1 MAWIL
6 SVGEGWYHVDM
17 SIVPVAFAS
26 APSISHCPECGY
38 CLTGLPA
45 RHRCPECGFE
55 YDEFTR
61 VWKPR
66 WPRAIYALASF
77 PLIILLS
84 NLSNFR
90 FRAGLTGVRGIA
102 ISAFAVIAVAVCVRR
117 FFRAKEANAR
127 GRYVAIAPAG
137 LMIRTEGEPVIIP
150 WRNLVKVRHR
160 WWMSQLRI
168 EVDDPVLNCRIQ
180 PLFEVNLHG
189 FTIHEIVADKDRKA
203 FARAVNE
210 AIQRHRDA
218 AAAPAMA

>member
-1 MAWIL
+1 MRYDVAMSYSATSIL
-6 SVGEGWYHVDM
+6 D
-17 SIVPVAFAS
+17 
-26 APSISHCPECGY
+26 APPLLQCPQCEY
-38 CLTGLPA
+38 SLRGLPA

-55 YDEFTR
+55 YDEYTR

-66 WPRAIYALASF
+66 RPWAIYVLASF
-77 PLIILLS
+77 PLMILVL

-90 FRAGLTGVRGIA
+90 IRAGLSGVWGIA
-102 ISAFAVIAVAVCVRR
+102 LSVFAVIAVAVCVRR
-117 FFRAKEANAR
+117 FFRAREANAR

-137 LMIRTEGEPVIIP
+137 LMIRIEGEPVTLP

-180 PLFEVNLHG
+180 PLFEVKLHG
-189 FTIHEIVADKDRKA
+189 FTIHEIVADKDRTA

-210 AIQRHRDA
+210 AIQRRRGTTA
-218 AAAPAMA
+218 ATNLN